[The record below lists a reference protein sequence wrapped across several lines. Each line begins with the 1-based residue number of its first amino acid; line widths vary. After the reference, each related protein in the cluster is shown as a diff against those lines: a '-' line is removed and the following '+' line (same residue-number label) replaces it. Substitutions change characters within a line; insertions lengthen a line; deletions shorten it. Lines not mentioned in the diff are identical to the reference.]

1 MIEENEFRKNI
12 GAYKFVLFPA
22 FNIKQFNADILAL
35 NSKITHINYLCS
47 VRYDLKE
54 TALKEAAIVSAENLA
69 NAIISM
75 QPMIFKTEQEMQT
88 AYANPDKKDYNT
100 ICNVESLKTKCEDT
114 ISNTNKYIDSLKS
127 REALLNN
134 SKKETE
140 IQDLRSEIE
149 HMNLYLQNLT
159 EVRNNCT
166 RFLEFFDN

>member
-35 NSKITHINYLCS
+35 DSKITHINYLCS

-54 TALKEAAIVSAENLA
+54 TALKEVAIVSAENLA

-75 QPMIFKTEQEMQT
+75 QPMVFRTEQEMQT

-100 ICNVESLKTKCEDT
+100 ICNVESLKKKCEDT
-114 ISNTNKYIDSLKS
+114 ISNTNKYIDSLRS
-127 REALLNN
+127 REVLLNN
-134 SKKETE
+134 DKKETE
-140 IQDLRSEIE
+140 IQALRSEIE

-159 EVRNNCT
+159 DVRNNCT

>member
-12 GAYKFVLFPA
+12 GAYKLVLFPA

-35 NSKITHINYLCS
+35 ESKITHINYLCS

-54 TALKEAAIVSAENLA
+54 TALKEVVIVYAENLA
-69 NAIISM
+69 NTIISM
-75 QPMIFKTEQEMQT
+75 QPMVFKTEQEMQT
-88 AYANPDKKDYNT
+88 AYANPNKKDYNT
-100 ICNVESLKTKCEDT
+100 IWNVECLKKKCENN

-127 REALLNN
+127 REVLLNKD
-134 SKKETE
+134 KKEIE
-140 IQDLRSEIE
+140 IQALRSEIE
-149 HMNLYLQNLT
+149 HICLYLQNLT

>member
-1 MIEENEFRKNI
+1 MKEENEFRKNI
-12 GAYKFVLFPA
+12 RAYKFVLFPA

-35 NSKITHINYLCS
+35 DSKITHINYLCS

-88 AYANPDKKDYNT
+88 AYANPEKKDYNT
-100 ICNVESLKTKCEDT
+100 ICNVESLKKKCEDT
-114 ISNTNKYIDSLKS
+114 IKNTNNYINSLRS
-127 REALLNN
+127 REVLLNN
-134 SKKETE
+134 NKETE
-140 IQDLRSEIE
+140 IQALRSEIE
-149 HMNLYLQNLT
+149 HISLYLQNLT
-159 EVRNNCT
+159 DVRNICT